1 MLRTFLFVAA
11 TLGATQL
18 SAATLASFE
27 TSVGVTLQA
36 TPAEELFQSGGYLP
50 GPSSLSTTGT
60 GSLVTGDDNGGD
72 SCCSGGLVTTTDP
85 VAMGEAALSAEA
97 SIDGPGTAFATGQR
111 RAIWTFGN
119 FGAAIETVTI
129 DFGIEMFIAQS
140 IDPAVGGAAASGT
153 ELVIQHNGVEIYQN
167 ALASS
172 LDEFAT
178 GAAFADVFTYTFD
191 VLPTDSISEDFRI
204 SITGG
209 VNVSSNPADIAPVP
223 LPAGAALLL
232 AALAGLGLLRRRR
245 AA

>member
-1 MLRTFLFVAA
+1 MIRILVFAAA
-11 TLGATQL
+11 TLAATQL
-18 SAATLASFE
+18 SAATVASFE
-27 TSVGVTLQA
+27 TIVGVTLQA

-50 GPSSLSTTGT
+50 APSTTSTTGT

-72 SCCSGGLVTTTDP
+72 SCCSGGLVTTTAA
-85 VAMGEAALSAEA
+85 VEMGEASLSAQGR
-97 SIDGPGTAFATGQR
+97 IDGVGTAFATGQR
-111 RAIWTFGN
+111 RAVWNFGN
-119 FGAAIETVTI
+119 FGAEVETVTI
-129 DFGIEMFIAQS
+129 DFAIEMVIAQS

-153 ELVIQHNGVEIYQN
+153 ELVIQHNGVDIYQN
-167 ALASS
+167 ALVSS

-232 AALAGLGLLRRRR
+232 AALTGLGLLRRHRD
-245 AA
+245 A